1 MGESKKCRK
10 RDISERKCFTKFIFV
25 TGSQFQ
31 TKLELLPREF
41 TYPWSSMTCFEVK
54 NLSGFVLIFKRS
66 SHSSY

>member
-1 MGESKKCRK
+1 MRESKKCRR

-54 NLSGFVLIFKRS
+54 ACLALS
-66 SHSSY
+66 